1 MRPYTPQSARYR
13 ADDDIRIN
21 VSATAWMDRARCVGK
36 DPSVENAEEAR
47 QFARRHCT
55 LCPVRVE
62 CLQYGISIKASAIV
76 YGGTF
81 FNSDG
86 VPNLRWPDQ
95 LAEGAA

>member
-36 DPSVENAEEAR
+36 DPSVENAEEGR
-47 QFARRHCT
+47 RFARYNCDF
-55 LCPVRVE
+55 CPVRQE
-62 CLQYGISIKASAIV
+62 CLDYGISIKANSIV
-76 YGGTF
+76 FGGRY

-86 VPNLRWPDQ
+86 VPNLRWTDQ